1 MVSSAPIAV
10 LGVSQMVR
18 WNGSVAWLRYG
29 AMRAVAA
36 LSSSAESTGLVLQAE
51 SLLVSAHDSLLVPLA
66 TTARLTAAVELASSD
81 TDEKRV

>member
-36 LSSSAESTGLVLQAE
+36 LSSSAESTGPVLQAE
-51 SLLVSAHDSLLVPLA
+51 SLLVPLA
-66 TTARLTAAVELASSD
+66 TTARPTAAALASGD
-81 TDEKRV
+81 TDEKPI